1 MKQISKYAN
10 FTFIVFFSVLSP
22 LTFAATIHVP
32 ADQRTIQAGI
42 DIAQNGDT
50 VLVDD
55 GVYTGEGNVNIDF
68 KGKRITLK
76 SKNGADA
83 TVIDCEKLHET
94 RGFYFHNRET
104 NESVLDGFTI
114 TNGSHQ
120 FGGAI
125 TLISASPTI
134 KNCMVKDNLTSGIH
148 CINSDLNITDSIISR
163 NIGIGIAI
171 SGIDILTN
179 EIRDGFI
186 QDGINMEET
195 FIKRPTIK
203 NCTISNNTG
212 IGISCLDDGAI
223 IVNCTVSNNG
233 GRGISVISFTS
244 AEITDSRI
252 TQNSGGG
259 LKCYEYSRI
268 KIKNSIIAKNTAEEG
283 GGIFCSATSSLY
295 ATDCVIANNTALKD
309 GGGIWDL
316 TRFGDAIVK
325 HCTITQN
332 FAGNK
337 GGGIYVTDRGHLNMT
352 NSIVWD
358 NTSDGTHAEVLA
370 WGIITIKSCNIK
382 DGLDGIE
389 REPDGRLFT
398 YEDNIDEDP
407 LFVNAKA
414 GDYTLQVNSPA
425 AGMGVRDPEDQE
437 PIEDEPTE
445 LEENNQQENKEQEP
459 RSVSHRGKQLVKWA
473 DLKRKQRIAS
483 IY

>member
-1 MKQISKYAN
+1 MKQIRMYTNLA
-10 FTFIVFFSVLSP
+10 FIALLFSLSS
-22 LTFAATIHVP
+22 LAFAATIHVP
-32 ADQRTIQAGI
+32 ADQPTIQSGI

-55 GVYTGEGNVNIDF
+55 GIYKGEGNVNIDF

-83 TVIDCEKLHET
+83 TAIDCEKLHET
-94 RGFYFHNRET
+94 RGFYFYNEET

-120 FGGAI
+120 SGGAI

-134 KNCMVKDNLTSGIH
+134 KNCVIKDNLTSGIN
-148 CINSDLNITDSIISR
+148 CINSDLIILDSIISH
-163 NIGIGIAI
+163 NIGIGVAI
-171 SGIDILTN
+171 SGIDVLISD
-179 EIRDGFI
+179 IRDGFI
-186 QDGINMEET
+186 QNGINMEET

-212 IGISCLDDGAI
+212 IGISCLDDGAT
-223 IVNCTVSNNG
+223 IVNCTVSKNG

-259 LKCYEYSRI
+259 LKCSEYSRI
-268 KIKNSIIAKNTAEEG
+268 RIKNSIIDKNTAEDG
-283 GGIFCSATSSLY
+283 GGVFCSPTSSLY
-295 ATDCVIANNTALKD
+295 ATDCVIANNTALKN

-316 TRFGDAIVK
+316 TRFGDAFVK

-332 FAGNK
+332 SAGNK

-358 NTSDGTHAEVLA
+358 NTSDGTHAEVFA
-370 WGIITIKSCNIK
+370 WGILTIKSCNIK

-389 REPDGRLFT
+389 REPDGRLFR
-398 YEDNIDEDP
+398 YEDNIDKDP

-414 GDYTLQVNSPA
+414 GDYALQPNSPA

-445 LEENNQQENKEQEP
+445 LKENNQQENKEQEP

>member
-1 MKQISKYAN
+1 MIQIRMPLN
-10 FTFIVFFSVLSP
+10 LTLIVCIFLISP
-22 LTFAATIHVP
+22 LTYAATINVP
-32 ADQRTIQAGI
+32 AEQPTIQDGI

-50 VLVDD
+50 VLVDN
-55 GVYTGEGNVNIDF
+55 GIYRGEGNVNIDF

-94 RGFYFHNRET
+94 RGFYFYNGET

-114 TNGSHQ
+114 TNGLHDS
-120 FGGAI
+120 GGAI
-125 TLISASPTI
+125 ALISASPTI
-134 KNCMVKDNLTSGIH
+134 KNCVIKDNLTSGIN
-148 CINSDLNITDSIISR
+148 CINSDLIILDSIISH
-163 NIGIGIAI
+163 NIGIGVAI
-171 SGIDILTN
+171 SGIDVLN
-179 EIRDGFI
+179 SDIRDGFI

-203 NCTISNNTG
+203 SCTVSNNTG
-212 IGISCLDDGAI
+212 IGISCLDDGAT
-223 IVNCTVSNNG
+223 IVNCTVSKNG

-244 AEITDSRI
+244 AEISDSRI

-316 TRFGDAIVK
+316 TRFGEAFVK

-332 FAGNK
+332 SAGNR
-337 GGGIYVTDRGHLNMT
+337 GGGVYVNDRGSLDLI

-389 REPDGRLFT
+389 REPDGRLFR

-414 GDYTLQVNSPA
+414 GDFTLQPNSPA
-425 AGMGVRDPEDQE
+425 EGMGVRDPEDQE
-437 PIEDEPTE
+437 PLETEPIEQEQ
-445 LEENNQQENKEQEP
+445 NNQQENKEEDP
-459 RSVSHRGKQLVKWA
+459 LSVSQHGKRVIRWA
-473 DLKRKQRIAS
+473 DLKRK
-483 IY
+483 

>member
-1 MKQISKYAN
+1 MKQIRRPIN
-10 FTFIVFFSVLSP
+10 LTLIVCFSLLSP

-32 ADQRTIQAGI
+32 AEQPTIQSGL

-55 GVYTGEGNVNIDF
+55 GVYTGEGNVNLDF

-94 RGFYFHNRET
+94 RGFYFHNGET

-120 FGGAI
+120 FGGAV
-125 TLISASPTI
+125 TLVSASPTI
-134 KNCMVKDNLTSGIH
+134 KNCVVQDNLTSGIH
-148 CINSDLNITDSIISR
+148 CINSDLIILDSIISH
-163 NIGIGIAI
+163 NIGVGVAI
-171 SGIDILTN
+171 SGIDILISD
-179 EIRDGFI
+179 IRDGFMR
-186 QDGINMEET
+186 DGINMEET
-195 FIKRPTIK
+195 FFKRPTIK
-203 NCTISNNTG
+203 SCTISNNTG

-223 IVNCTVSNNG
+223 IVNCTVSKNG

-252 TQNSGGG
+252 TQNSDGG
-259 LKCYEYSRI
+259 LKCSEYSRI
-268 KIKNSIIAKNTAEEG
+268 RIKNSIIAENTAEEG

-332 FAGNK
+332 FAGDK
-337 GGGIYVTDRGHLNMT
+337 GGGIYVTDRGRLDLTH
-352 NSIVWD
+352 SIVWD
-358 NTSDGTHAEVLA
+358 NSSDGTHSEVFA
-370 WGIITIKSCNIK
+370 WGILTIKSCNIK
-382 DGLDGIE
+382 DGLNGIE
-389 REPDGRLFT
+389 REPDGRLFR
-398 YEDNIDEDP
+398 YENNIDEDP

-425 AGMGVRDPEDQE
+425 AGMGVRAPEDQE
-437 PIEDEPTE
+437 PIEEEPTE

-473 DLKRKQRIAS
+473 DLKRKSRITS
-483 IY
+483 IF